1 MPIPRRIVLILAT
14 AAATACSND
23 PLPAETPP
31 TVSPDARVDSSGV
44 GLPCDL
50 PINAGPQQAVF
61 NNQALQCPSRLCLK
75 PIDQVGGVNTG
86 ALCSAVCSTD
96 SDCIGSTRDASDP
109 SDRRC
114 AGGYACAVAFVVGPL
129 CCQKLCLC
137 TDFLA
142 GPVQTP
148 SVCDRATDSGI
159 ICYSE

>member
-1 MPIPRRIVLILAT
+1 MPILRRMILILAT
-14 AAATACSND
+14 TAAAACSND
-23 PLPAETPP
+23 PLPAETPL
-31 TVSPDARVDSSGV
+31 TVPPEAQVGSSGV

-50 PINAGPQQAVF
+50 GVQAGPTQSVY
-61 NNQALQCPSRLCLK
+61 NNQALECPSRLCLK
-75 PIDQVGGVNTG
+75 PVDRVGGVNTG

-142 GPVQTP
+142 GPLQTP
-148 SVCDRATDSGI
+148 SVCNPDGGM
-159 ICYSE
+159 ICQF